1 MKNYFKGTAVVT
13 RLASTTLWISIAT
26 KCPRGLTNILMTTI
40 LSMAVMLL
48 PVRSSAA
55 EPITLEQAIS
65 NTLTRNPDLQTL
77 GYEMRAQDS
86 VILQAGLSP
95 RPELNI
101 TVEDVLGTGVAQA
114 LSGAQTTVSIT
125 WVLEGQLRQRR
136 IDAARTGSL
145 VLASEAEVMRLDA
158 AAQTARYYTLALAN
172 QARLQLAE
180 QAIALAEE
188 SVATITQRMT
198 AGTAPRSDLA
208 RARAELS
215 MRELVH
221 EDLSHELVGFYHRLA
236 AQWAE
241 LTPSFSEVE
250 GDLMQLPLVE
260 PFPTLETRIEQNP
273 DLSRFLSEQRLYES
287 TLQLEQAQRT
297 ALWRFNAG
305 VRRIESSSDMGFVAG
320 VTIPLNRGNLN
331 QGRIEEVRVR
341 LEQSAA
347 QQEAE
352 RIRLITEL
360 FLFHQELE
368 HSLHVASLLRSDV
381 IPAYEQALD
390 EVRQAYELGS
400 SSYMEWLQVQDD
412 LLQARQQLLEASV
425 LAHQNIIEIERLTGV
440 RVSQA
445 ASAQ

>member
-1 MKNYFKGTAVVT
+1 MKNYFKGTADVT
-13 RLASTTLWISIAT
+13 RLAAATMLKFSATRCGWVFTRITLTTVLVVL
-26 KCPRGLTNILMTTI
+26 CPSL
-40 LSMAVMLL
+40 
-48 PVRSSAA
+48 SSAA

-65 NTLTRNPDLQTL
+65 NTLTNNPDLQAL

-101 TVEDVLGTGVAQA
+101 TIEDVLGTGVAQA
-114 LSGAQTTVSIT
+114 LSGAQTTISIT

-158 AAQTARYYTLALAN
+158 AAQTARYYTQALAN

-188 SVATITQRMT
+188 SVATITQRVT

-215 MRELVH
+215 MRELEH

-241 LTPSFSEVE
+241 LNPPFSEVA
-250 GDLMQLPLVE
+250 GDLMQLPMIE
-260 PFPTLETRIEQNP
+260 PFSTLETRIEQNP

-287 TLQLEQAQRT
+287 TLQLEQAQRN

-347 QQEAE
+347 QQEAA
-352 RIRLITEL
+352 RIRVMTAL

-381 IPAYEQALD
+381 IPAYEEALT
-390 EVRQAYELGS
+390 EVRRAYELGG

-425 LAHQNIIEIERLTGV
+425 LAHQNIIEIERLTGM
-440 RVSQA
+440 RVAQA